1 MQQLKAEV
9 IIQIPE
15 THALVKKT
23 TLEEL
28 EAQADVTWVKGMEW
42 LKEQTGIRSD
52 ATLKE
57 NILFPNR
64 EELEKH
70 CVDFPDKRGE
80 HWYFNVVPMKKWL
93 QENFHK
99 VAK

>member
-9 IIQIPE
+9 VIQIPE
-15 THALVKKT
+15 THTLVEKT

-42 LKEQTGIRSD
+42 LKRQTGIRSD
-52 ATLKE
+52 ETLKE

-64 EELEKH
+64 KELEKE
-70 CVDFPDKRGE
+70 CVDFPEKRGE

-93 QENFHK
+93 RDNFHK